1 MGAAASVLG
10 SPVATVD
17 APDTATIPLQDPGS
31 SMSVAT
37 APPSGVQPIGT
48 PGTAMVQ
55 QPTQWTPPQPG
66 QVATEQS
73 PQSDAEITAGAV
85 HQNWLS
91 RILDT
96 VGTILGGDKTIVAT
110 KHPDGSVSVEHNPST
125 TGEKWGR
132 IAQAALGGAARGMAV
147 GQGPGGAGRAF
158 AAGTQAGLAQ
168 PQQQLDLA
176 NQQAANLSA
185 QQLRNAQNIALNQQI
200 FKTSWDNAHL
210 APDYLK
216 KQTVEAMEQARQ
228 MQDLHAIPIAT
239 GIKNGAE
246 VVQYGKTNPGA
257 VDSHLGKDGSMLY
270 NIPDGQGGV
279 DVYQIPANIAN
290 RLTTEDDPW
299 TATVLDPKDPTKT
312 IDKSDVTVAGQE
324 TYGARATRRMALIV
338 SNDNA
343 LKSAAAAAKETAAA
357 ATTRANAAATEAG
370 QKAPLIQAQTAAQ
383 GAEAALHGA
392 QAHLI
397 QGGSAAGGAG
407 LTGEAYLQAA
417 VDPSMQNQVRATAN
431 GDVKMPTASRSP
443 ANQAFRNAV
452 MNYDPTFTDARY
464 TGKQEFKTGTESTK
478 LNQLST
484 GLEHL
489 ESAISHADYN
499 PLLPYSD
506 KATAYAED
514 IKHFTQESGKYIKS
528 GALTQGE
535 YDDLMQKATSVIPSV
550 REAALR
556 EKASLLGGKVR
567 ASFQQYRAAT
577 GQNLP
582 VQEFFDPDTR
592 ARLTRY
598 ALSPGGAATAP
609 AATAPAATTAA
620 PAATGGAATA
630 PTGFT
635 PMTPPAGQVRPGYAF
650 GVGPQGRGW
659 YRQ

>member
-1 MGAAASVLG
+1 MADTT
-10 SPVATVD
+10 PVATVD
-17 APDTATIPLQDPGS
+17 APDTAMIPLQDPGS

-37 APPSGVQPIGT
+37 APPSGVEPIGT

-73 PQSDAEITAGAV
+73 PQPDAEIAAGAA

-91 RILDT
+91 HILDT

-110 KHPDGSVSVEHNPST
+110 KHPDGTVTVEHNPST

-132 IAQAALGGAARGMAV
+132 VAEAALGGAARGMAV

-168 PQQQLDLA
+168 PQQNLA
-176 NQQAANLSA
+176 AANAEAANMNA
-185 QQLRNAQNIALNQQI
+185 QQLATAQRALLNQQNTI
-200 FKTSWDNAHL
+200 NGWNISHLSRDDQQNQANISLAHAKSL
-210 APDYLK
+210 
-216 KQTVEAMEQARQ
+216 
-228 MQDLHAIPIAT
+228 QDMGAIPVAMHV
-239 GIKNGAE
+239 KNGVELAG
-246 VVQYGKTNPGA
+246 YGKADPLSVGA
-257 VDSHLGKDGSMLY
+257 HVGINGDMIY
-270 NIPDGQGGV
+270 NESDGQGGV
-279 DVYQIPANIAN
+279 NFYRIPADVAKQ
-290 RLTTEDDPW
+290 RTTTDDHW
-299 TATVLDPKDPTKT
+299 TEIKVDPDHPTQILK
-312 IDKSDVTVAGQE
+312 IEHVTEAGQDINGDRF
-324 TYGARATRRMALIV
+324 TKHMAQNV
-338 SNDNA
+338 AND
-343 LKSAAAAAKETAAA
+343 AAIKQAQQAKVAQQEADTK
-357 ATTRANAAATEAG
+357 ATEAG

-620 PAATGGAATA
+620 PAA
-630 PTGFT
+630 PTGLVT
-635 PMTPPAGQVRPGYAF
+635 VQIPGQQPGHIPRSALAQF
-650 GVGPQGRGW
+650 QHDNPNAKVF
-659 YRQ
+659 